1 MSDAGGEAATTA
13 NSGQSGGVQATLFT
27 QDQVN
32 HFAAEAKRGARDGY
46 FKELGL
52 EGAPSVD
59 DMKGILSKATEFD
72 KLQQGQQSD
81 VERLTGELGEVSKR
95 AEQVPVLELALQRA
109 QIAADAGL
117 KPRYWKYVEGKTDE
131 EIADSVKV
139 TLADVGGGD
148 GGDEEAPP
156 EAEQQPRRQGTGT
169 LEPNPQ
175 QGSAVGKAPVKTLAA
190 GREAYEKKH
199 KKE

>member
-1 MSDAGGEAATTA
+1 MSDAGGEGTVSA

-52 EGAPSVD
+52 EGAPSVE
-59 DMKGILSKATEFD
+59 DMKGIFDKATEFD
-72 KLQQGQQSD
+72 KLQQGQQTD
-81 VERLTGELGEVSKR
+81 LERLSGELGEVSKR

-131 EIADSVKV
+131 EIAESVRV
-139 TLADVGGGD
+139 TLADVGGGGSGE
-148 GGDEEAPP
+148 GGEASPVP
-156 EAEQQPRRQGTGT
+156 EQPRRLGTGT

-175 QGSAVGKAPVKTLAA
+175 QGSATGKAPVKTLAA
-190 GREAYEKKH
+190 GAEAYKAKH